1 MLFVGSPSVDLQAAC
16 DSERTR
22 PVDIEVATD
31 SRVAIQRLIAASES
45 PTEYTR
51 PDLVLR
57 QCDFE
62 LPDGMTVLDAITS
75 SPRLR
80 ATPVVVLD
88 PDDTATTWTYRPGG
102 NAHVSTPGTIEEYV
116 DSVRSPGSGSG
127 GHSTRQ
133 SPYILIRRTMS
144 MTDSHARETP
154 VVPDSLLD
162 SVSLLSKKWHP
173 ALVRCLSATDG
184 QGFSDL
190 ERRLDGVSA
199 KVLTDALEELRE
211 YEIIER
217 REVSQSPLRVNY
229 TLTERGHEFD
239 AVIESLAD
247 WGETYLAEPE
257 TEQVVLVADDNR
269 RVNTMHTAWLEDDYT
284 VRTASDG
291 EETLRSLDA
300 DVGVVV
306 LDRRMPGL
314 SGGEVLDWI
323 RSQRYD
329 IRVVMVTSEDVDL
342 DVLDMGFD
350 EYLTKPVRRDELQSV
365 VSELFE
371 RRAYS
376 TDLQEYL
383 GLQSKLGL
391 LRAQY
396 PDDTLETHELYQR
409 LRSRLD
415 ELEAS
420 GGPFEEVDAET
431 LERAAVGSLQ

>member
-1 MLFVGSPSVDLQAAC
+1 
-16 DSERTR
+16 
-22 PVDIEVATD
+22 
-31 SRVAIQRLIAASES
+31 
-45 PTEYTR
+45 
-51 PDLVLR
+51 
-57 QCDFE
+57 
-62 LPDGMTVLDAITS
+62 
-75 SPRLR
+75 
-80 ATPVVVLD
+80 
-88 PDDTATTWTYRPGG
+88 
-102 NAHVSTPGTIEEYV
+102 
-116 DSVRSPGSGSG
+116 
-127 GHSTRQ
+127 
-133 SPYILIRRTMS
+133 MS
-144 MTDSHARETP
+144 MTDSHTRETP

-173 ALVRCLSATDG
+173 AIIRCLSGTDG

-199 KVLTDALEELRE
+199 KVLTDALEELQE

-229 TLTERGHEFD
+229 TLTERGEELD

-247 WGETYLAEPE
+247 WGETHLAEPE
-257 TEQVVLVADDNR
+257 TEQVVLVADDNKR
-269 RVNTMHTAWLEDDYT
+269 INTMHTAWLEDDYT

-291 EETLRSLDA
+291 EETLRNLDT

-342 DVLDMGFD
+342 DLLDMGFD
-350 EYLTKPVRRDELQSV
+350 EYLTKPVRRDELRSV
-365 VSELFE
+365 VAGLFE

-391 LRAQY
+391 LRAEY

-420 GGPFEEVDAET
+420 GGTFEEVDAET
-431 LERAAVGSLQ
+431 LERAAVGSPQ